1 MFSETDDVP
10 PAPAYGPG
18 RRGARDRLQ
27 PALLDR
33 LTDNAPHEHAEAL
46 PAHWID
52 ERRLRAAVL
61 RDLGWLFNSANGLGE
76 IDAAVYREAASSVT
90 NYGIP
95 SLAGTQMS
103 GIDLA
108 GLEASIR
115 EAMVRFEPRFL
126 PGSIDVRCVTDARAL
141 HHQNRLTL
149 EIHATLW
156 SVPYPLEIL
165 LLSDLDLE
173 SGVVSLR
180 ERTGSVAHG

>member
-1 MFSETDDVP
+1 MISETDDGP
-10 PAPAYGPG
+10 PVSAFRQG

-33 LTDNAPHEHAEAL
+33 LTDAAPHERAEAP
-46 PAHWID
+46 PAQWID
-52 ERRLRAAVL
+52 ERKLRAAVL
-61 RDLGWLFNSANGLGE
+61 RDLGWLFNCANLQDA
-76 IDAAVYREAASSVT
+76 IDGAAYPEAANSVI
-90 NYGIP
+90 NYGMRA
-95 SLAGTQMS
+95 LAGMHMS

-108 GLEASIR
+108 GLEAWVR
-115 EAMVRFEPRFL
+115 EAIVRFEPRFL
-126 PGSIDVRCVTDARAL
+126 PGSIDVRCVTDPRAM

-180 ERTGSVAHG
+180 ECGSVAHG